1 VMRVGLLH
9 DDVRIR
15 DLYRTI
21 LEARGYGVLA
31 TTCARAARDP
41 ELHGCDLLVVQVRD
55 GPAGLA
61 QIAPLFA
68 HDGPGVV
75 CVDDDPDP
83 RRDRRL
89 GAMGAVAVLH
99 APVSLRSV
107 VDAVDAHSPA
117 EERPQQDA
125 TVHSARVL
133 RDSARRDPVRQVRG
147 VTDRRGR
154 HLLLVSDDLEVAL
167 HCFPR
172 SRGLRVA
179 GNVMGARE
187 PVLAGVALSHRDGIL
202 ETWTDPLGRFELDG
216 VPPGPV
222 ALDIRGRGWSL
233 QADIDLGST

>member
-1 VMRVGLLH
+1 MRVGLVH
-9 DDVRIR
+9 DDVRVR

-41 ELHGCDLLVVQVRD
+41 DLHGCDLLVAQVRD
-55 GPAGLA
+55 GPAGLV
-61 QIAPLFA
+61 QVAPLLT

-89 GAMGAVAVLH
+89 AAMGAAAVLH

-107 VDAVDAHSPA
+107 VDAVDAHSSAA
-117 EERPQQDA
+117 ESSQPDA
-125 TVHSARVL
+125 TVRSARVL
-133 RDSARRDPVRQVRG
+133 RDSARPDPVRQVRG
-147 VTDRRGR
+147 VADRRGR

-172 SRGLRVA
+172 ARGLRVA
-179 GNVMGARE
+179 GNVMGASE
-187 PVLAGVALSHRDGIL
+187 PVLAGVALSHPDGVL
-202 ETWTDPLGRFELDG
+202 ETRTDPLGRFELEE
-216 VPPGPV
+216 VPPGRL
-222 ALDIRGRGWSL
+222 ALDIHGRGWSL
-233 QADIDLGST
+233 QADIDLGSP